1 MRKYITVIIV
11 ILILSLIASSF
22 IYKTSA
28 VGLDVIREGDLN
40 DYRKDPGMDNGGAVK
55 IGNIVVWAVRTI
67 GESIAVVMLLV
78 LGIKY
83 ILGSVEEKAEYKQTM
98 WPYVIG
104 AVLIFSGAAVT
115 DIIYKAFNG

>member
-1 MRKYITVIIV
+1 MKKYITVIIT

-28 VGLDVIREGDLN
+28 VGLNIITNPE
-40 DYRKDPGMDNGGAVK
+40 DYRQDQGDDNSDAVK

-67 GESIAVVMLLV
+67 GEGIAVIMLLV

-98 WPYVIG
+98 WPYVLG

>member
-28 VGLDVIREGDLN
+28 VGLDIIGDPN

-55 IGNIVVWAVRTI
+55 VGNI
-67 GESIAVVMLLV
+67 VVMLLV

>member
-1 MRKYITVIIV
+1 MKKYITVIIV

-28 VGLDVIREGDLN
+28 VGLDVIKDPN
-40 DYRKDPGMDNGGAVK
+40 DYRQDTGDDNGGAVK

-67 GESIAVVMLLV
+67 GEGIAVIMLLV